1 MKGNFYALIRR
12 LFSCINNFSPQL
24 ILLVTILFLSFT
36 QVNAKTVVIGSGSGN
51 VSQTSMSG
59 LNPGD
64 VLAITPGTYNGGSF
78 TNLSGITIINNG
90 GLVTFTGLI
99 RLSADVNVTFS
110 GTGNSTI
117 QYGFSFA
124 GSGFTIN
131 SRCTGMRFYNFVCV
145 NTGRFVDASEN
156 QALLTYTGAQSS
168 ILFQNVSIA
177 NIKMSNS
184 GSLICG
190 PFGHASNLHNYI
202 DSIAAWNII
211 YNIGASDGRV
221 ITGGCMFRF
230 DFHDMN
236 IKEAPVTN
244 FGDQGLIFIYGG
256 SGQVHNVYR
265 SGGWGWL
272 VRIFGASLATYP
284 NDVWVYNNID
294 LNGTCY
300 GTAEVRCEAA
310 EWL

>member
-131 SRCTGMRFYNFVCV
+131 SRCTGMRF
-145 NTGRFVDASEN
+145 
-156 QALLTYTGAQSS
+156 
-168 ILFQNVSIA
+168 
-177 NIKMSNS
+177 
-184 GSLICG
+184 
-190 PFGHASNLHNYI
+190 
-202 DSIAAWNII
+202 
-211 YNIGASDGRV
+211 
-221 ITGGCMFRF
+221 
-230 DFHDMN
+230 
-236 IKEAPVTN
+236 
-244 FGDQGLIFIYGG
+244 
-256 SGQVHNVYR
+256 
-265 SGGWGWL
+265 
-272 VRIFGASLATYP
+272 
-284 NDVWVYNNID
+284 
-294 LNGTCY
+294 
-300 GTAEVRCEAA
+300 
-310 EWL
+310 